1 MFGLKKQNINLE
13 PISGVGLSRLIII
26 IIIIIISPLKS
37 SKILGVGLNLLNH
50 HCPDEM
56 S

>member
-1 MFGLKKQNINLE
+1 MFGLNKQNIKLE
-13 PISGVGLSRLIII
+13 PISGVSRLIV

-37 SKILGVGLNLLNH
+37 SKILGVGLHLLNR
-50 HCPDEM
+50 HCQDEM

>member
-1 MFGLKKQNINLE
+1 MFGLKKQKINLE
-13 PISGVGLSRLIII
+13 PISGVSRLI

-50 HCPDEM
+50 HCQDEM

>member
-13 PISGVGLSRLIII
+13 PISGVSRL

-50 HCPDEM
+50 HCQDEM

>member
-1 MFGLKKQNINLE
+1 MFGLNKHNIKLE
-13 PISGVGLSRLIII
+13 PISGVSRLIVI

-37 SKILGVGLNLLNH
+37 SKILGVGLHLLNR
-50 HCPDEM
+50 HCQDEM

>member
-1 MFGLKKQNINLE
+1 MFGLKKQKINLE
-13 PISGVGLSRLIII
+13 PISGVSSHSRL

-50 HCPDEM
+50 HCQDEM